1 MHTKTHRTA
10 PPHAPI
16 VHNQLVL
23 AFVHMVLQVLAEN
36 KTDAPTPSF
45 VLDLCQMFGITGT
58 PDLATQTTPLLL
70 VLEVLKWLPEEYNRR
85 DPGSSR
91 RDRRTIKLQRADSQ
105 ITMELIRVVLD
116 QCDGVGGN
124 YGGLEPMNS
133 RDVRS
138 KIKLAS
144 LMCLRS
150 WTEHTTLDASW
161 ATTTDMMVWGI
172 LAVLERQATLVS
184 GAEALPAEMYTMVL
198 QILTDGFRNQHF
210 FGSSDPK
217 GPQGGPEEAAL
228 RKQAF
233 WTVARIVLVMG
244 QYVVQRGNEYEEEEE
259 VGRSAC
265 EALAT
270 LLQWHLA
277 PLFVA
282 YRDNMRGTRE
292 GDSALSLVRELLQLL
307 VQFTG
312 HKDLSG
318 VAEPPLELWYFVP
331 ELLDLQESFTPEA
344 GALLANV
351 VPSLVE
357 TIHRQCVAPA
367 AWGEKEWGV
376 AFMNRNARK
385 SQADQDGEGEGGGG
399 ETDWDQFMDLIYFRT
414 GANDVVEAMA
424 SNWPEKNRPGEV
436 LYTLM
441 NRCSD
446 NPLAVEAVLL
456 CLTGVA
462 RGLQSGDDYYVT
474 DEDEVEEDEHGG
486 GDGGDYRYGDDEEG
500 GDDDEIYM
508 SEEAREQKRQE
519 AARQRQP
526 DLWLAVLQAITSLQ
540 DPGAC
545 FYLWRTACVLIRELA
560 RVYLVDLATPTVV
573 EHVIAFLV
581 RALTHRFTCSAAAMA
596 LKNVVSACCSS
607 ARGNLAA
614 GKEAATKQRL
624 ISLVTSA
631 LTAATQQQAPKQA
644 RVLLNQPQAY
654 ANVVESLV
662 ILILTAVPSVNDSSA
677 PALLEQLGATV
688 TSTLGTTPARGRG
701 ASAQVLSAIL
711 AGVRRG
717 KGLELV
723 DTLLQRAWPVIDQVV
738 FGALSE
744 QENPTMAV
752 QAACKVL
759 GAILRAVSDKA
770 LFLPLVVAKL
780 GPLVE
785 FNVQVLEHYR
795 NTLLPSAAVQQ
806 RKPSPQEMA
815 GVVLWPAPLVFLRR
829 VLAAGGETSLEGWWP
844 AFQQVTDAVCRLAAQ
859 GLALKIGDE
868 DEHGNQVRRQL
879 LVDYYKELFEFLKDV
894 VAVSTDG
901 APPTSLV
908 SEDPYCARRG
918 LELVILALE
927 LPLENSGC
935 LSKVLAYLSAA
946 LRLFPEDMLLPA
958 VRDLAP
964 RLTVA
969 LLQVLVS
976 TINMPTNIK
985 RATADVVHL
994 ALFGPNGNKKNGM
1007 QVPALFQE
1015 ALSLL
1020 LASQG
1025 EAKLQAI
1032 FVQNPSA
1039 VDWVRQSFLAMLQQ
1053 APVGPSQKVFVEFIK
1068 YFAGLARNEMTLE
1081 EVRQSVERN
1090 EASASIFPDL

>member
-1 MHTKTHRTA
+1 
-10 PPHAPI
+10 
-16 VHNQLVL
+16 
-23 AFVHMVLQVLAEN
+23 
-36 KTDAPTPSF
+36 
-45 VLDLCQMFGITGT
+45 
-58 PDLATQTTPLLL
+58 
-70 VLEVLKWLPEEYNRR
+70 
-85 DPGSSR
+85 
-91 RDRRTIKLQRADSQ
+91 
-105 ITMELIRVVLD
+105 
-116 QCDGVGGN
+116 
-124 YGGLEPMNS
+124 
-133 RDVRS
+133 
-138 KIKLAS
+138 
-144 LMCLRS
+144 
-150 WTEHTTLDASW
+150 
-161 ATTTDMMVWGI
+161 
-172 LAVLERQATLVS
+172 
-184 GAEALPAEMYTMVL
+184 
-198 QILTDGFRNQHF
+198 
-210 FGSSDPK
+210 
-217 GPQGGPEEAAL
+217 
-228 RKQAF
+228 
-233 WTVARIVLVMG
+233 
-244 QYVVQRGNEYEEEEE
+244 
-259 VGRSAC
+259 
-265 EALAT
+265 
-270 LLQWHLA
+270 
-277 PLFVA
+277 
-282 YRDNMRGTRE
+282 
-292 GDSALSLVRELLQLL
+292 
-307 VQFTG
+307 
-312 HKDLSG
+312 
-318 VAEPPLELWYFVP
+318 
-331 ELLDLQESFTPEA
+331 
-344 GALLANV
+344 
-351 VPSLVE
+351 
-357 TIHRQCVAPA
+357 
-367 AWGEKEWGV
+367 
-376 AFMNRNARK
+376 
-385 SQADQDGEGEGGGG
+385 
-399 ETDWDQFMDLIYFRT
+399 MDLIYFRT
-414 GANDVVEAMA
+414 GANDVIEAMA

-441 NRCSD
+441 TRCSD
-446 NPLAVEAVLL
+446 NPCAVEAVLL

-462 RGLQSGDDYYVT
+462 RGLQSEDDYYAT
-474 DEDEVEEDEHGG
+474 DEDEGEEDEHGG
-486 GDGGDYRYGDDEEG
+486 GEGGNYGYGDEEG
-500 GDDDEIYM
+500 GGDDEIYM
-508 SEEAREQKRQE
+508 SEEVREQKRQE

-540 DPGAC
+540 DPAAC

-573 EHVIAFLV
+573 EHVVAFLV
-581 RALTHRFTCSAAAMA
+581 RALGHRFTCSAAAMA

-614 GKEAATKQRL
+614 GKEAETKQRL
-624 ISLVTSA
+624 ISLVTGA
-631 LTAATQQQAPKQA
+631 LTAATQQQAPDQA
-644 RVLLNQPQAY
+644 CVLLNQPQAY

-662 ILILTAVPSVNDSSA
+662 ILILNAVPAVNDSTA

-701 ASAQVLSAIL
+701 ASAQVLSALL

-717 KGLELV
+717 KGLDLV

-759 GAILRAVSDKA
+759 GAILRAVADKV

-785 FNVQVLEHYR
+785 FNSQLLEHYR
-795 NTLLPSAAVQQ
+795 NTLLPTAAAQQ

-868 DEHGNQVRRQL
+868 DEHGNQSRRQL

-894 VAVSTDG
+894 VVVSTDG

-908 SEDPYCARRG
+908 SDDPYCARRG

-935 LSKVLAYLSAA
+935 LSKVLAYLGAV
-946 LRLFPEDMLLPA
+946 LRLFPEDMLLPT

-964 RLTVA
+964 RLTLA
-969 LLQVLVS
+969 LLQMLVS

-985 RATADVVHL
+985 RATADVLHL
-994 ALFGPNGNKKNGM
+994 ALFGPNGTKKNGA
-1007 QVPALFQE
+1007 QVLALFQQ
-1015 ALSLL
+1015 ALSTL

-1025 EAKLQAI
+1025 QAQLQAI
-1032 FVQNPSA
+1032 FIQNPTA

-1053 APVGPSQKVFVEFIK
+1053 APAGPSQKVFGEFIK

>member
-1 MHTKTHRTA
+1 
-10 PPHAPI
+10 
-16 VHNQLVL
+16 
-23 AFVHMVLQVLAEN
+23 MVLQVLAEK

-45 VLDLCQMFGITGT
+45 VLDLYQMFGITGT
-58 PDLATQTTPLLL
+58 PDLVTQSTPLLL

-91 RDRRTIKLQRADSQ
+91 RDRRTVELQQADSQ
-105 ITMELIRVVLD
+105 TTMELIRVVLD
-116 QCDGVGGN
+116 QCDGVGGG
-124 YGGLEPMNS
+124 YGGLEPRS
-133 RDVRS
+133 SADVRS
-138 KIKLAS
+138 KIKLAC
-144 LMCLRS
+144 LQCLRS

-161 ATTTDMMVWGI
+161 ATTTDMMVWGV
-172 LAVLERQATLVS
+172 LTTLERQATLVS
-184 GAEALPAEMYTMVL
+184 GAEALPAEMYAMVL
-198 QILTDGFRNQHF
+198 QILTDGFRNHHF

-217 GPQGGPEEAAL
+217 GPQGVPEEAAL

-233 WTVARIVLVMG
+233 WTVTRIVLVMG
-244 QYVVQRGNEYEEEEE
+244 QYVVQRGNEYEDTEE
-259 VGRSAC
+259 VARSAC
-265 EALAT
+265 DALVT

-277 PLFVA
+277 PMFVA
-282 YRDNMRGTRE
+282 YGNNMRGTPE
-292 GDSALSLVRELLQLL
+292 GDAALSLTRELLQLL

-312 HKDLSG
+312 HADLSG
-318 VAEPPLELWYFVP
+318 VAEPPLELWYFLP

-344 GALLANV
+344 GALLADV
-351 VPSLVE
+351 VPSLIE

-376 AFMNRNARK
+376 AFMNRSARK
-385 SQADQDGEGEGGGG
+385 SQADQDGEGESGGG

-414 GANDVVEAMA
+414 GANDVIEAMA
-424 SNWPEKNRPGEV
+424 SNWPEKNCQGEA

-441 NRCSD
+441 TRCSD

-462 RGLQSGDDYYVT
+462 RGLQSGDDYYAT
-474 DEDEVEEDEHGG
+474 DEDEGEENEHGG
-486 GDGGDYRYGDDEEG
+486 GEGGDYGYGDDEEG
-500 GDDDEIYM
+500 EGDDEIYM
-508 SEEAREQKRQE
+508 SEEVREQKRQE
-519 AARQRQP
+519 AARHRQP
-526 DLWLAVLQAITSLQ
+526 DLWLAVLQAITSLH
-540 DPGAC
+540 DPVAC

-560 RVYLVDLATPTVV
+560 RVYLMDLATPTVV
-573 EHVIAFLV
+573 EHVVAFLV
-581 RALTHRFTCSAAAMA
+581 RALSHRFTCSAAAMA

-607 ARGNLAA
+607 VRGNLAA
-614 GKEAATKQRL
+614 GKETETKKRL
-624 ISLVTSA
+624 ISLVTGA
-631 LTAATQQQAPKQA
+631 LTAATQQQA

-662 ILILTAVPSVNDSSA
+662 ILILTAVPAVNDSTA
-677 PALLEQLGATV
+677 PVLLKQLGATV

-711 AGVRRG
+711 AGIRRG

-744 QENPTMAV
+744 QEKPTMAV

-759 GAILRAVSDKA
+759 GAILHALSDKA

-785 FNVQVLEHYR
+785 FNSQILEHYR
-795 NTLLPSAAVQQ
+795 NTLLPTAAAQQ
-806 RKPSPQEMA
+806 RKPSPQGMA

-879 LVDYYKELFEFLKDV
+879 LVDYYKELFEFLRDV
-894 VAVSTDG
+894 VVVSTDG

-908 SEDPYCARRG
+908 SDDPYCVRRG

-935 LSKVLAYLSAA
+935 LSKVLAYLGAA
-946 LRLFPEDMLLPA
+946 LRLFPEDMLLPT
-958 VRDLAP
+958 VRDIAP
-964 RLTVA
+964 RLTLA
-969 LLQVLVS
+969 LLQMLVS

-985 RATADVVHL
+985 RATADVLNL
-994 ALFGPNGNKKNGM
+994 ALFGPKGTKKNGA
-1007 QVPALFQE
+1007 QVPALFQQ
-1015 ALSLL
+1015 ALSML

-1025 EAKLQAI
+1025 QAQLQAI

-1039 VDWVRQSFLAMLQQ
+1039 VDWVRQSFMTMLQQ
-1053 APVGPSQKVFVEFIK
+1053 APAGPSQKVFVEFIK

-1081 EVRQSVERN
+1081 EVRQSVEQN
-1090 EASASIFPDL
+1090 EASAFIFPDL